1 MNIFDILG
9 PVMVGP
15 SSSHTAGA
23 TKIGLTARKL
33 LAEKPI
39 KADIY
44 LHGSFAATGVG
55 HGTDKALI
63 AGILGMQADDM
74 RIPHSFEVAKEEG
87 LAFSIQNKNLKEA
100 HPNTALIEIEGE
112 QGRTLKIQASSL
124 GGGRIMVHNVDQPG
138 HVAEVTSLLAH
149 KGVNVANMH
158 LYRDRRGGYACMVI
172 EIDQQMPQS
181 GLDWLKRVEGII
193 KVTYFN
199 REVD

>member
-87 LAFSIQNKNLKEA
+87 LEIGRA
-100 HPNTALIEIEGE
+100 H
-112 QGRTLKIQASSL
+112 
-124 GGGRIMVHNVDQPG
+124 V
-138 HVAEVTSLLAH
+138 
-149 KGVNVANMH
+149 
-158 LYRDRRGGYACMVI
+158 
-172 EIDQQMPQS
+172 
-181 GLDWLKRVEGII
+181 
-193 KVTYFN
+193 
-199 REVD
+199 

>member
-1 MNIFDILG
+1 MSFISVFDVIG
-9 PVMVGP
+9 PNMVGP

-124 GGGRIMVHNVDQPG
+124 GGGRIMVNKIDKSSFMFF
-138 HVAEVTSLLAH
+138 TNFSSLLSCFTSFF
-149 KGVNVANMH
+149 
-158 LYRDRRGGYACMVI
+158 L
-172 EIDQQMPQS
+172 
-181 GLDWLKRVEGII
+181 
-193 KVTYFN
+193 
-199 REVD
+199 